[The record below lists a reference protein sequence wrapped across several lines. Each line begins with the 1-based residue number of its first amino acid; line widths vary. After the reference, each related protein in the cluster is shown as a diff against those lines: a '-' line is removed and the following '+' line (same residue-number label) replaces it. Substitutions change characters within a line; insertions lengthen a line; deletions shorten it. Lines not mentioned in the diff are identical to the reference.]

1 MRAPGLP
8 TTTDVEALAADCLSR
23 ALAGGAAGADVVFSA
38 GSGASLSLR
47 DGEVEES
54 VRGISCGVGLRTIL
68 SDGRQGVAFVN
79 GFEASMLSCLVP
91 WSLANARV
99 GTADEAV
106 GLYEGSLEEDPSLEM
121 EDPRV
126 LEISPA
132 DRRAWA
138 LEMTDRA
145 RSEDPRVVSVRAA
158 SWGDEWGAGFYAS
171 STGASGWRWG
181 TSAGCGVSVVL
192 QEGESFEM
200 GGAGDHACFLSDL
213 SPGATARE
221 GVRRTALSLG
231 GTPVPTG
238 RYPLVLDPESAAAL
252 VGEIAELFLASN
264 VQKEKSLLRGRLGE
278 SVGGSVLSLV
288 DDGRLP
294 RRDGSSPFD
303 GEGVPTGR
311 TLLLDRGRVNAFL
324 YDLATA
330 RREGVRSTG
339 NAVRGISSV
348 PDVGTTN
355 IFLLPGDEDPQ
366 TIWHR
371 SGTALLVTEFMGL
384 HTIDP
389 VSGEFSLGA
398 KGAVLRDG
406 HPAEPFAGVTVA
418 GNLTDLLR
426 NIVAV
431 GKDLRFFGSIGGC
444 TLLVDAMAVA
454 GR

>member
-1 MRAPGLP
+1 MRSPGLP
-8 TTTDVEALAADCLSR
+8 RAADVEALAADFLAR
-23 ALAGGAAGADVVFSA
+23 AVAEGAAGADVVFSA
-38 GSGASLSLR
+38 GSGTSLVLR

-54 VRGISCGVGLRTIL
+54 SRGISCSVGLRTIL
-68 SDGRQGVAFVN
+68 ADGRQGVAFVN
-79 GFEASMLSCLVP
+79 GFDRAMVSCLVP

-99 GTADEAV
+99 GTADAAV
-106 GLYEGSLEEDPSLEM
+106 GLYEGPLAVDDTLEM
-121 EDPRV
+121 EDPQI
-126 LEISPA
+126 LAISPA
-132 DRRAWA
+132 HRRTWA
-138 LEMTDRA
+138 QEITDRA

-158 SWGDEWGAGFYAS
+158 SWSDGWGELFYAS
-171 STGASGWRWG
+171 SAGLAGWRRG
-181 TSAGCGVSVVL
+181 TTAGCGVSVVL
-192 QEGESFEM
+192 QEGDSFEM

-213 SPGATARE
+213 SPEKTARE

-231 GTPVPTG
+231 GDPVPTG
-238 RYPLVLDPESAAAL
+238 RYPLVLDPESATSL
-252 VGEIAELFLASN
+252 VEEIAELFLASN
-264 VQKEKSLLRGRLGE
+264 VQKGKSLFRGRLGE
-278 SVGGSVLSLV
+278 AVGGTVLSLA

-324 YDLATA
+324 YDLTTA

-366 TIWHR
+366 AIWHR

-384 HTIDP
+384 HTMDP

-426 NIVAV
+426 SIVAV
-431 GKDLRFFGSIGGC
+431 GRDLRFFGSTGGC